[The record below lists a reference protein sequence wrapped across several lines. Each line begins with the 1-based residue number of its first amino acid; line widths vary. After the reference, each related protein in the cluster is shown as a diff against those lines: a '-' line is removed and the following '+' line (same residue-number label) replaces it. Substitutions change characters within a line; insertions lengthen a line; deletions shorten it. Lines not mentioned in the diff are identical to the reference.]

1 MLSNTPLESI
11 ETMRNSF
18 VFAGIAAAAALF
30 APAAQAADVVGVAM
44 SDPQFS
50 TLVKAVKAAG
60 LVDALKTTE
69 NITVFAPTNK
79 AFAKLPK
86 ATLAMLLK
94 PENKAKLAA
103 LLKYHVVAK
112 NVMAADVL
120 AMSGPADVPSLAGP
134 TIRVGVKPPM
144 VNNAK
149 IIKTDIAADNGVIH
163 VIDTVI
169 MPSGNKSSAKA
180 ANKMAPKMA
189 PKMGNM

>member
-1 MLSNTPLESI
+1 
-11 ETMRNSF
+11 MRSSF
-18 VFAGIAAAAALF
+18 VFAGIAAVASLF
-30 APAAQAADVVGVAM
+30 APAARAADVVEVAM

-50 TLVKAVKAAG
+50 TLVAAVKAAG
-60 LVDALKTTE
+60 LVEALKTTQ
-69 NITVFAPTNK
+69 NITVFAPTNA

-94 PENKAKLAA
+94 PENKAKLVA

-112 NVMAADVL
+112 KIMAADVV
-120 AMSGPADVPSLAGP
+120 AMSGPANVPSLAGP

-169 MPSGNKSSAKA
+169 MPTGNKMN
-180 ANKMAPKMA
+180 NKMGGKMA
-189 PKMGNM
+189 PKMGGKMAPKMDKM